1 MYVPE
6 KSVHAQENWNQ
17 AVENM
22 VYGQENFCYAP
33 ENCIHSPEKSV
44 YALENIENQN
54 THSKIEVF
62 VSKNIKKYPPP
73 A

>member
-1 MYVPE
+1 MYGPE

-22 VYGQENFCYAP
+22 VYGQENFCNAP

-44 YALENIENQN
+44 HALEKTKNQN
-54 THSKIEVF
+54 RHCKIELF
-62 VSKNIKKYPPP
+62 ISKNHKNEKYF
-73 A
+73 